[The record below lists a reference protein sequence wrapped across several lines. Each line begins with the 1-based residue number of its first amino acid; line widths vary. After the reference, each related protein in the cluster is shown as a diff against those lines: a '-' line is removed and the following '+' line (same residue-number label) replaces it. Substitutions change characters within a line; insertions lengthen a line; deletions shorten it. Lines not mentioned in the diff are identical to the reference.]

1 MPPLVVFAA
10 TALGAVVGALGV
22 IGSAVTFGLAGYGAL
37 STVVGLATVLGATA
51 AIKGLMPEI
60 PQMDSDQARQSTVKG
75 TVEPQKLVYGEALV
89 SGPIFFVGL
98 AGTENRELY
107 HSIALTGHEVED
119 ITEVY
124 FDNEVI
130 TDSLIDSQGRVT
142 SGTFGPINGEYICNI
157 NRLYGTDTQGSDSLL
172 QSAFPSKWTT
182 AHKSPGI
189 SCLTTQWVLTDGS
202 QELWDRLKPQNIKA
216 LVKGKKDI
224 YDPRLDTAAGANP
237 SSATYQQY
245 TTNPALCVAN
255 YLTDTKFGLSVPAGK
270 IDWDAVEVAANAC
283 DVLVDIPGS
292 QTQKRFTAN
301 GVLYGGDSHK
311 ANIDKLLSSMNGTLI
326 YSNGVYTINAG
337 IYQAPT
343 ENLTEDDLASS
354 ISVKTSV
361 ERGERFNTIRPIFAD
376 PAQNYKNVEAPE
388 VQLISAV
395 SRDNNEVLIRDVQLP
410 FTNNSFMAQRLAHK
424 QIQLSDQQKVIT
436 FPCNLSGL
444 RIDVGDRVTVTVSEL
459 NYSNKVFRCAAWSF
473 SDTQDGVVNLTL
485 LEDDAGSYADPSVSE
500 YSTRSPAGVITPGF
514 RGVPDPQN
522 LSATAGLKNI
532 ELNWTNPV
540 NTSKFKEIVIYA
552 SPNSAWS
559 NSVEIGRTLGTQF
572 FHDASN
578 GADPIAVG
586 DERYYWIR
594 AVAYGTGTGSFV
606 QSDRNPDNDTSTIS
620 ATVGPNNPDY
630 SDIVD
635 NTAAQGA
642 PTGLTLVETTVLGND
657 GSVLPAVRVSWTAPT
672 VNTYV
677 SFYEVEFKQT
687 SQNEI
692 DLGLVSDAYTATQ
705 DYGSVGDA
713 TTLELNYGSV
723 SEAVVGG
730 GGAFSSINVYG
741 NSTVISGMKE
751 LEEFTFRVRAVT
763 LTGKT
768 SGFITETIT
777 LQGDQTAPAIP
788 GSIVATGGI
797 QQIKLDYDLP
807 SDGDLAYVEIFE
819 NTVDNR
825 PGSSLIVKTKSDQ
838 HTVTGLGNNV
848 TRYYWLRSVDR
859 SGNISGYSATFSATT
874 QKVVLDDL
882 AQSVLDE
889 FAAGDA
895 FGIEPVTTLVGVT
908 GSHVGQIKFLITTST
923 LYVWTGT
930 GWTADLFTASSV
942 SPGSITAASFAS
954 GVEPIEA
961 VTTLPSPVN
970 YVGVSILFNT
980 TDKKL
985 YRYDSSVPEFTTLVK
1000 TTDISGTL
1008 GDNLFSDDLRPVER
1022 VTALPTTN
1030 LSTGRVVM
1038 LTTDSKL
1045 YRYSGTS
1052 WTSSIAAADLSDQ
1065 VNLAT
1070 QVFGQVQAASLTTGQ
1085 ITSSSIQTGAV
1096 VADKIAAGSISA
1108 VKLAAD
1114 SVTANAIAA
1123 NSVAASEV
1131 VANSLTSTELNT
1143 SQIFA
1148 DSAVIGAIQSSS
1160 ITTAAVVAAIGN
1172 FEFIQSDNI
1181 QSNAITAGKLAASNV
1196 VTNSAQISDG
1206 IITNAKIGSV
1216 IQSSNYSAGSAGWI
1230 INKNGSAEFNGVV
1243 VSRDL
1248 IVASG
1253 TQTLSDRSGLF
1264 NNDITTL
1271 ETIYIEGVYP
1281 AGFTAWGGANST
1293 LLCNVEITG
1302 SWSTFVGS
1310 EGTAMIGPV
1319 ATVMPLTKFSGTQG
1333 FTLKIEIVGRKVS
1346 GWGSPSDFGIAWKL
1360 YKVT

>member
-1 MPPLVVFAA
+1 MAA
-10 TALGAVVGALGV
+10 
-22 IGSAVTFGLAGYGAL
+22 
-37 STVVGLATVLGATA
+37 
-51 AIKGLMPEI
+51 
-60 PQMDSDQARQSTVKG
+60 
-75 TVEPQKLVYGEALV
+75 
-89 SGPIFFVGL
+89 
-98 AGTENRELY
+98 
-107 HSIALTGHEVED
+107 
-119 ITEVY
+119 
-124 FDNEVI
+124 
-130 TDSLIDSQGRVT
+130 
-142 SGTFGPINGEYICNI
+142 
-157 NRLYGTDTQGSDSLL
+157 LL
-172 QSAFPSKWTT
+172 KQ
-182 AHKSPGI
+182 
-189 SCLTTQWVLTDGS
+189 
-202 QELWDRLKPQNIKA
+202 
-216 LVKGKKDI
+216 
-224 YDPRLDTAAGANP
+224 
-237 SSATYQQY
+237 
-245 TTNPALCVAN
+245 
-255 YLTDTKFGLSVPAGK
+255 LSV
-270 IDWDAVEVAANAC
+270 
-283 DVLVDIPGS
+283 
-292 QTQKRFTAN
+292 
-301 GVLYGGDSHK
+301 GVGHS
-311 ANIDKLLSSMNGTLI
+311 
-326 YSNGVYTINAG
+326 
-337 IYQAPT
+337 
-343 ENLTEDDLASS
+343 
-354 ISVKTSV
+354 
-361 ERGERFNTIRPIFAD
+361 
-376 PAQNYKNVEAPE
+376 
-388 VQLISAV
+388 
-395 SRDNNEVLIRDVQLP
+395 
-410 FTNNSFMAQRLAHK
+410 
-424 QIQLSDQQKVIT
+424 
-436 FPCNLSGL
+436 
-444 RIDVGDRVTVTVSEL
+444 
-459 NYSNKVFRCAAWSF
+459 
-473 SDTQDGVVNLTL
+473 
-485 LEDDAGSYADPSVSE
+485 
-500 YSTRSPAGVITPGF
+500 
-514 RGVPDPQN
+514 
-522 LSATAGLKNI
+522 
-532 ELNWTNPV
+532 
-540 NTSKFKEIVIYA
+540 
-552 SPNSAWS
+552 
-559 NSVEIGRTLGTQF
+559 
-572 FHDASN
+572 
-578 GADPIAVG
+578 
-586 DERYYWIR
+586 
-594 AVAYGTGTGSFV
+594 
-606 QSDRNPDNDTSTIS
+606 
-620 ATVGPNNPDY
+620 
-630 SDIVD
+630 
-635 NTAAQGA
+635 
-642 PTGLTLVETTVLGND
+642 
-657 GSVLPAVRVSWTAPT
+657 
-672 VNTYV
+672 
-677 SFYEVEFKQT
+677 
-687 SQNEI
+687 
-692 DLGLVSDAYTATQ
+692 
-705 DYGSVGDA
+705 
-713 TTLELNYGSV
+713 
-723 SEAVVGG
+723 
-730 GGAFSSINVYG
+730 SSINVYG
-741 NSTVISGMKE
+741 NSTVIAGMKE

-768 SGFITETIT
+768 SGFISDTIT

-825 PGSSLIVKTKSDQ
+825 PGSTLIVKTKSDQ

-930 GWTADLFTASSV
+930 GWTEDLFTASSV
-942 SPGSITAASFAS
+942 SAGSVTAASFAA

-961 VTTLPSPVN
+961 VSTLPSPVN

-1008 GDNLFSDDLRPVER
+1008 GDNLFSDTLRPVER

-1248 IVASG
+1248 IVATGS
-1253 TQTLSDRSGLF
+1253 QTLSDRSG
-1264 NNDITTL
+1264 
-1271 ETIYIEGVYP
+1271 
-1281 AGFTAWGGANST
+1281 
-1293 LLCNVEITG
+1293 
-1302 SWSTFVGS
+1302 
-1310 EGTAMIGPV
+1310 PV
-1319 ATVMPLTKFSGTQG
+1319 
-1333 FTLKIEIVGRKVS
+1333 
-1346 GWGSPSDFGIAWKL
+1346 
-1360 YKVT
+1360 